1 MAILIRKGFDFK
13 FKSSRSD
20 EEGRSLI
27 LEASIQDANFLLV
40 NIYAPNVIPK
50 QSSFFLTL
58 SDLIS
63 EQGQSA
69 PDCKILLGG
78 DFNVTLDPALD
89 CLGGN
94 LSLKESVKF
103 LEDIMME
110 NDLVDIWRI
119 RNPDNKRFTWRQ
131 KNPII
136 QRRLDYWFIS
146 DMLQEDVVRCEIITS
161 IKTDHLAIILEID
174 SLNDQQRGPS
184 FWKFNNSLLEDPLFV
199 QSLREKF
206 PNSLQEINFC
216 DDIRVK
222 WDWMKYKIRQD
233 SITYSKSKA
242 KQRRKK
248 LQTIENKLKI
258 CENDLAKSPSQENV
272 TTLEA
277 LKAEYERE
285 YDYIVRGSIIRSRAT
300 WFEQG
305 ERNSKY
311 FLKLEN
317 NNKRKSCVRKLVQE
331 NEKECTNPNII
342 LYEIHS
348 YYLNLYDEKSEIEIN
363 VSTCPFLGNR
373 SFIPTLND
381 DQRDLCE
388 GQLKYLE
395 CYEVLSTFENN
406 KTPGNDGLTVEFYKF
421 FWPEIGT
428 LLVDSLNYA
437 YSHGELS
444 ITQKQAIITL
454 IEKKDKDRRLI
465 KNWRPISLLNV
476 DVKIGSKAIAKRLEK
491 VLPHIIHYDQNAFVK
506 GRTIFDATRTISD
519 VMDFTKARD
528 YKGIMTAIDFEKAF
542 DSVNWNFL
550 SKALESFGFGESFRA
565 WIKTFYNNISSSVTN
580 NGFSTPSFNLKRGVR
595 QGDPLSPSLFIIV
608 LELLAI
614 SVRNDNQIRGIKIDG
629 NELKLVIFADD
640 MTFFVRD
647 TRSHLTLINTI
658 NLFSTY
664 SGLSINHDKTEILL
678 LGNMEIKASELG
690 VKEIRKVVKILGVH
704 FTYDHYLF
712 YKMNFQTIEK
722 SLRES
727 LKGWS
732 WRGLTLLGRIQVIKS
747 FAIPKILYRA
757 SLISTKKDFIKN
769 INNLLYSFVWK
780 GKDKVKRNAL
790 INSLEQGGLKMPDI
804 ESMIKAQRVLCIKK
818 FIETNPAG
826 WKLFLGFYLKKV
838 VGKFLFQCNFDF
850 AKLPIALPDFYTEC
864 VSTWSSLSEDNPSS
878 LSDIVNQVLWNNRFI
893 CIDSR
898 SVYSKK
904 LFDAGLIKIGN
915 LYDENGE
922 FKLDKEPWRSSLSP
936 VDHFLFFRL
945 LNAFPQE
952 WRKELKLN
960 RASIYG
966 NTQHQNLSSF
976 TLYVDGKKKSLEKLF
991 SKSLYQIFVSK
1002 ISCKPTAMKKYDKA
1016 FNTDT
1021 SHLDW
1026 EKIYL
1031 LPFKTTLHTKLREF
1045 QYKILNRILYTNDML
1060 FKFKK
1065 VDSPLCYFCGKELET
1080 LEHLFFCCPKVHVF
1094 WNEVAVKLNS
1104 HGITFKSLDIKDI
1117 LFGFFDARNHD
1128 SGGSLLNYIV
1138 LESKYFIYRTKLN
1151 KTSLS
1156 LKSFFERIKNTFQ
1169 IERFIATKNN
1179 KLEIHQNKWK
1189 PLLPLIEK

>member
-1 MAILIRKGFDFK
+1 M
-13 FKSSRSD
+13 
-20 EEGRSLI
+20 
-27 LEASIQDANFLLV
+27 
-40 NIYAPNVIPK
+40 
-50 QSSFFLTL
+50 
-58 SDLIS
+58 
-63 EQGQSA
+63 
-69 PDCKILLGG
+69 
-78 DFNVTLDPALD
+78 
-89 CLGGN
+89 
-94 LSLKESVKF
+94 
-103 LEDIMME
+103 
-110 NDLVDIWRI
+110 
-119 RNPDNKRFTWRQ
+119 
-131 KNPII
+131 
-136 QRRLDYWFIS
+136 
-146 DMLQEDVVRCEIITS
+146 
-161 IKTDHLAIILEID
+161 
-174 SLNDQQRGPS
+174 
-184 FWKFNNSLLEDPLFV
+184 
-199 QSLREKF
+199 
-206 PNSLQEINFC
+206 
-216 DDIRVK
+216 
-222 WDWMKYKIRQD
+222 
-233 SITYSKSKA
+233 
-242 KQRRKK
+242 
-248 LQTIENKLKI
+248 
-258 CENDLAKSPSQENV
+258 
-272 TTLEA
+272 
-277 LKAEYERE
+277 
-285 YDYIVRGSIIRSRAT
+285 
-300 WFEQG
+300 
-305 ERNSKY
+305 
-311 FLKLEN
+311 
-317 NNKRKSCVRKLVQE
+317 
-331 NEKECTNPNII
+331 
-342 LYEIHS
+342 
-348 YYLNLYDEKSEIEIN
+348 
-363 VSTCPFLGNR
+363 
-373 SFIPTLND
+373 
-381 DQRDLCE
+381 
-388 GQLKYLE
+388 
-395 CYEVLSTFENN
+395 
-406 KTPGNDGLTVEFYKF
+406 
-421 FWPEIGT
+421 
-428 LLVDSLNYA
+428 
-437 YSHGELS
+437 
-444 ITQKQAIITL
+444 
-454 IEKKDKDRRLI
+454 
-465 KNWRPISLLNV
+465 
-476 DVKIGSKAIAKRLEK
+476 
-491 VLPHIIHYDQNAFVK
+491 
-506 GRTIFDATRTISD
+506 
-519 VMDFTKARD
+519 
-528 YKGIMTAIDFEKAF
+528 
-542 DSVNWNFL
+542 
-550 SKALESFGFGESFRA
+550 
-565 WIKTFYNNISSSVTN
+565 
-580 NGFSTPSFNLKRGVR
+580 
-595 QGDPLSPSLFIIV
+595 
-608 LELLAI
+608 
-614 SVRNDNQIRGIKIDG
+614 
-629 NELKLVIFADD
+629 
-640 MTFFVRD
+640 
-647 TRSHLTLINTI
+647 
-658 NLFSTY
+658 
-664 SGLSINHDKTEILL
+664 
-678 LGNMEIKASELG
+678 
-690 VKEIRKVVKILGVH
+690 KILGVH
-704 FTYDHYLF
+704 FTHDHYLF

-757 SLISTKKDFIKN
+757 SLISTKKDFIKK

-838 VGKFLFQCNFDF
+838 GGKFLFQCNFDF

-864 VSTWSSLSEDNPSS
+864 VSIWSSLSEDNPSS

-1045 QYKILNRILYTNDML
+1045 QYKILNRFLYTNDML

-1094 WNEVAVKLNS
+1094 WNEVAVMLNS

-1117 LFGFFDARNHD
+1117 LFGFFDVRNHD

-1189 PLLPLIEK
+1189 PFLPLIEK